1 MSKVLYYKQCKLEK
15 GDRATTS
22 WIPEKHAVRGRIL
35 KLKENDQWDD
45 DWLVK
50 EVYPQKM
57 EAKLVEN
64 QAHDSGDIWK
74 ATSGKYPRGN
84 K

>member
-15 GDRATTS
+15 
-22 WIPEKHAVRGRIL
+22 
-35 KLKENDQWDD
+35 D

-74 ATSGKYPRGN
+74 ATSGKYPRDN